1 VSQRI
6 VVLGGTSKIAQEIA
20 RLAAADRKELL
31 LVGRRPERLA
41 AVAGDLAA
49 RGAATVECVSTDLA
63 DIASHPALVDEVLA
77 KMPNFDTVL
86 LAYGTLSEQARA
98 EDSAEYALSELTT
111 NFTSAVSLLTRLST
125 VLMQRRTGC
134 IAVITSVAG
143 DRARR
148 SNYIYGTAKGAL
160 ALFTQGLRAKLL
172 SAGVRVLTIKPGPVA
187 TPMTT
192 NLPGSRKFANPEA
205 VAGTIYREIEHGNSD
220 ILYVPSYWR
229 WVMMAIRHIPERIGK
244 KLKF

>member
-1 VSQRI
+1 MSQKI
-6 VVLGGTSKIAQEIA
+6 VVLGATSKIAQEIA
-20 RLAAADRKELL
+20 RLAAADGKELL
-31 LVGRRPERLA
+31 LVGRTSERLA
-41 AVAGDLAA
+41 VVAGDLAA
-49 RGAATVECVSTDLA
+49 RGAVIVDCVSTDLA

-77 KMPNFDTVL
+77 KMPKFDTVL

-148 SNYIYGTAKGAL
+148 SNYIYGTAKGGL

-172 SAGVRVLTIKPGPVA
+172 SAGIRVLTIKPGSSRSPG
-187 TPMTT
+187 
-192 NLPGSRKFANPEA
+192 LPS
-205 VAGTIYREIEHGNSD
+205 
-220 ILYVPSYWR
+220 
-229 WVMMAIRHIPERIGK
+229 ERSPTVSSAQ
-244 KLKF
+244 FSHYADEP